1 MVMDGGGLPAVMFIE
16 INVATN
22 LNTKPERTR
31 IMAPKRK
38 VTYEVIESMKMLHNQ
53 GVRVAM
59 IANVLG
65 FSNWTVYQ
73 ARNAGWNL
81 NKYKQQT
88 RAHFEAQKKDVKDTS
103 VSSSSNSS
111 LNGESSVIPSSNLT
125 PDMFADTVNKL
136 TSIAGGIVEINRTIG
151 QLVSIFQHIDDE
163 LTGEVKD
170 STKED
175 ESLTI

>member
-1 MVMDGGGLPAVMFIE
+1 
-16 INVATN
+16 
-22 LNTKPERTR
+22 
-31 IMAPKRK
+31 
-38 VTYEVIESMKMLHNQ
+38 
-53 GVRVAM
+53 
-59 IANVLG
+59 
-65 FSNWTVYQ
+65 
-73 ARNAGWNL
+73 
-81 NKYKQQT
+81 
-88 RAHFEAQKKDVKDTS
+88 
-103 VSSSSNSS
+103 
-111 LNGESSVIPSSNLT
+111 VIPSSNLT